1 MRVPGQGR
9 RAGIFPHFR
18 APGASSAGN
27 RRVERSRPADT
38 ETGRPGPL
46 GRAGLGAP
54 SAIGAGEP
62 EGRRVA
68 GRRLRSG
75 EEEEGTEEPGW
86 AGAGDSEQDRHGEE
100 TERPAPFNEAPLYAR
115 WQPSRTGPERTAI
128 SPLPPGPGRGRG
140 GAEEGALPLH

>member
-1 MRVPGQGR
+1 M
-9 RAGIFPHFR
+9 
-18 APGASSAGN
+18 
-27 RRVERSRPADT
+27 
-38 ETGRPGPL
+38 
-46 GRAGLGAP
+46 
-54 SAIGAGEP
+54 
-62 EGRRVA
+62 A
-68 GRRLRSG
+68 GRRRRSG

-115 WQPSRTGPERTAI
+115 WQPSRTGPERTI